1 MTDVEKKLNRED
13 LIAYKK
19 YDNTQYALIPGFNNQ
34 RKFMDPE
41 IYQPKGAAA
50 KGHEEQQKRLY
61 QQGYN
66 RE

>member
-50 KGHEEQQKRLY
+50 KSQEE
-61 QQGYN
+61 
-66 RE
+66 